1 MASNI
6 NLFSSSNTLNKVQRV
21 ARKIKPIL
29 ESSQS
34 IDLCIDEIR
43 SILDGE
49 LENDDYFTIV
59 DEKSYSLVHTNR
71 LREGMTFSDE
81 VGLKCATTKVP
92 LTQVYPRNTGELMV
106 DSTCPIGTLRN
117 GTSVNLRL
125 GRLIHSPFLGPV
137 LFGLGILPGITTFL
151 IVSLF
156 FGITAPVLIFFLS
169 SVLFG
174 TLGSFYLYKKF
185 NSKLNE
191 WLRVMRKVS
200 VGDLRVTSRDNERN
214 KFSQIGFE
222 VNKVILG
229 VRNIIGEL
237 SSAVEVVNKVSDYQ
251 ANESENLAAVFQVIS
266 GRMQEVQSGTSTQ
279 ILSLKDSVQKINSMM
294 KEIQTMQENL
304 SNTKELSQDVT
315 VYAGKGTTA
324 IEASEEKM
332 NSLKK
337 SFELSLSI
345 IKNVSTETNVLLDKV
360 TSISRI
366 AKQTNML
373 SLNASIE
380 AHRAGE
386 SGRGFAIVAEEI
398 GNLAESTTKF
408 AKDIIDALQTMKNE
422 AGLAVSRAM
431 ENETSMEDNIRIVN
445 IARDSIRKMKEV
457 TDESNTQID
466 RDYILAQKILKNGKE
481 IEQII
486 HDITKLS
493 QGFANTMN
501 QGTEQMEN
509 EYKNI
514 QTLSQEAKRLSE
526 QSKLLTKIVK
536 RFTI

>member
-1 MASNI
+1 MVSNLK
-6 NLFSSSNTLNKVQRV
+6 LFTSSNTLNKVQRV
-21 ARKIKPIL
+21 AKRIKPIL
-29 ESSQS
+29 ESTSS
-34 IDLCIDEIR
+34 IDLCIDEVR

-59 DEKSYSLVHTNR
+59 DQNSYSLIHTNR

-81 VGLKCATTKVP
+81 VGMKCASTKVP
-92 LTQVYPRNTGELMV
+92 ISQVYPRNTGELMI
-106 DSTCPIGTLRN
+106 DSTCPIGVLKN
-117 GTSVNLRL
+117 GATVNLRL
-125 GRLIHSPFLGPV
+125 GRLIHSPFLVPA
-137 LFGLGILPGITTFL
+137 LFGLGLFPGIFSFL
-151 IVSLF
+151 LVSLF
-156 FGITAPVLIFFLS
+156 LGVSQSNLISLFLYL
-169 SVLFG
+169 LFAIP
-174 TLGSFYLYKKF
+174 GSFYLYNKF
-185 NSKLNE
+185 NSKINE

-200 VGDLRVTSRDNERN
+200 AGDLRVTSKDNERN
-214 KFSQIGFE
+214 QFSQIGFE

-237 SSAVEVVNKVSDYQ
+237 SSAVAVVNKVSDYQ
-251 ANESENLAAVFQVIS
+251 AHESENLAAVFEVIS

-294 KEIQTMQENL
+294 KEIQAMQENL

-332 NSLKK
+332 HLLKK

-345 IKNVSTETNVLLDKV
+345 IKNVSTETNILLDKV

-408 AKDIIDALQTMKNE
+408 AKDIIEALQTMKQE
-422 AGLAVSRAM
+422 ASLAVNRAM

-445 IARDSIRKMKEV
+445 IARESIKKMQEV
-457 TDESNTQID
+457 TDKSNLQID
-466 RDYILAQKILKNGKE
+466 RDYLLSQKILKNGKE

-493 QGFANTMN
+493 QSFSQTMN

-509 EYKNI
+509 EYRNV
-514 QTLSQEAKRLSE
+514 QTLSQEAKKLSE
-526 QSKLLTKIVK
+526 QSKQLTKIVK